1 MQIPEPQK
9 KTGRKPASLR
19 LWRLGQKRVPF
30 YGLLIVCLAVLI
42 MGWILSENYNR
53 DIARLMAQIDAA
65 NEQVFAKEREN
76 LKLSEKVRL
85 AASDSFIANEARTQ
99 YGYIFPGEIRFVV
112 TNPEVLGLP
121 PPPARHEG
129 DCSPLRRHHDWLQLH
144 PDADGGP
151 GRPAFKPCVRPPGN
165 PAVPVF
171 GPSKP
176 LSPAGHSNRLP
187 GCGRPI

>member
-30 YGLLIVCLAVLI
+30 YGLLIICLAVLI

-121 PPPARHEG
+121 PATSAP
-129 DCSPLRRHHDWLQLH
+129 
-144 PDADGGP
+144 
-151 GRPAFKPCVRPPGN
+151 
-165 PAVPVF
+165 
-171 GPSKP
+171 
-176 LSPAGHSNRLP
+176 
-187 GCGRPI
+187 